1 MKKFWRVD
9 TKALVGGVLLGIV
22 FMLVQ
27 QISHRIDSLF
37 SPAVMI
43 MGGITWATFTAL
55 GALLFGQPSGI
66 IVGETQALVANASG
80 LSPVALF
87 FFLANGLGSF
97 SYSLVSH
104 RLSMEKWS
112 HHLLA
117 QIVANL
123 VGNACVLL
131 GLITVLK
138 LPPTAAIISSVITCT
153 AGIIGATVL
162 TKLVYDNLK
171 RSRLLDMSY

>member
-1 MKKFWRVD
+1 MKKFWRLD

-22 FMLVQ
+22 FMLTQ
-27 QISHRIDSLF
+27 QVSHRIDSLF

-87 FFLANGLGSF
+87 FFLANGLASF
-97 SYSLVSH
+97 AYSLASH
-104 RLSMEKWS
+104 RLSMEKWG

-117 QIVANL
+117 QAVANI
-123 VGNACVLL
+123 VGNACVLI
-131 GLITVLK
+131 GLVTVLK
-138 LPPTAAIISSVITCT
+138 LPLAVALASAAITCT

-162 TKLVYDNLK
+162 TKIIYDNLK
-171 RSRLLDMSY
+171 RSRLLDMAH